1 MDKMRIFK
9 LITRILVA
17 VTFIVS
23 ALMKLTSIDSFEIY
37 IYSFGF
43 LKLNVAYLFA
53 RFVISF
59 ELLLGFMLLIN
70 LFAKKT
76 AYISIAM
83 LFGFIGF
90 LLMLL
95 LNKNGEH
102 CHCFG
107 DYIPL
112 SHTFSIF
119 KNIVLITLLFISLPK
134 TEWKMKYRYIVL
146 PVLAIISLS
155 IPLIVSP
162 PDSFS
167 ISNYASKVSYNETL
181 LNNYI
186 VENNYS
192 EGNKVLCFYG
202 TSCRFCKMASKKI
215 TVIAKSTDNPDIINN
230 IFWGTPEKI
239 ELFYS
244 ETNSTVFD
252 HKIMEAK
259 PFLDIT
265 DGKMPFIVL
274 IKDGKVVKKYGY
286 RSIVDQEIID
296 FINSDN

>member
-1 MDKMRIFK
+1 MRIFK

-23 ALMKLTSIDSFEIY
+23 AIMKLTSIDSFEIY

-53 RFVISF
+53 RFVISA

-70 LFAKKT
+70 LFYKKV

-90 LLMLL
+90 LLFLL
-95 LNKNGEH
+95 LNKNSEH

-112 SHTFSIF
+112 THTFSIF
-119 KNIVLITLLFISLPK
+119 KNIVLIALLFISLPK
-134 TEWKMKYRYIVL
+134 TEWKMKFRFIVL
-146 PVLAIISLS
+146 PILAIISLA
-155 IPLIVSP
+155 IPLVVSP

-167 ISNYASKVSYNETL
+167 LSSYASKVSYNETL

-186 VENNYS
+186 AENNYS

-202 TSCRFCKMASKKI
+202 TSCRFCKMAAKKM
-215 TVIAKSTDNPDIINN
+215 TVIADGTDNPDIINYV
-230 IFWGTPEKI
+230 FWGKPDKI
-239 ELFYS
+239 QLFYS

-252 HKIMEAK
+252 HKILDAK

-265 DGKMPFIVL
+265 EGKMPLIVL
-274 IKDGKVVKKYGY
+274 IKDGVVVKKYGY

-296 FINSDN
+296 FLNNVE